1 MIRRVTAAALAAS
14 ALAGAAMLG
23 ACTPITAYQGFQAV
37 EANPKDV
44 KVGVDSKSTVTER
57 LGSPSAVATFDPN
70 VWFYISQ
77 VSDQM
82 AFRSSAVR
90 RRDVVAIHFDKAD
103 EKVMAV
109 NTYTLKDGHVVAYNN
124 RATPTRG
131 RELSVLEQILGNI
144 GQGQIMPQEEI
155 NPGSQRPR

>member
-1 MIRRVTAAALAAS
+1 MIRRAAVLLS
-14 ALAGAAMLG
+14 SIVLLG
-23 ACTPITAYQGFQAV
+23 ACTPITSYQGFQAV

-44 KVGVDSKSTVTER
+44 KVGVDDKATVMDR

-70 VWFYISQ
+70 TWYYISQ

-82 AFRSSAVR
+82 AFRKANIR
-90 RRDVVAIHFDKAD
+90 RRDVVAINFNKSDDK
-103 EKVMAV
+103 VLAV
-109 NTYTLKDGHVVAYNN
+109 NTYTLQDGHVVPFNR

-131 RELSVLEQILGNI
+131 RELSVIEQILGNI
-144 GQGQIMPQEEI
+144 GNGQIMPQQDI